1 MAGSPPDASALDASS
16 LNRFCGDASSIT
28 LGHLTLNCPIG
39 QSFLDSIIPA
49 DSTPIP
55 EDGHEVN
62 YNLLDD
68 IDGWGY
74 DGKGV
79 VFTGSENLVPDKD
92 DNPNPQMRTA
102 KRGDKV
108 TVSIKGTPG
117 HYVPGSELPLFW
129 YELRAELTQ
138 GLVPD
143 ENSIQIKVDG
153 TVLDSSLYTL
163 SVEDLGGSSAEG
175 IGYVIAAK
183 LEWAEYTKPYANPM
197 TWEFIRHLYD
207 EDTVAELS
215 FSAMVGQ
222 DTPSTASI
230 TATNKKDANGA
241 TQRSST
247 KSPATILIDGN
258 LVIQRVDESG
268 EPLAGASYSIAGLK
282 ATKDALNDNVYHYDS
297 NGDITSF
304 TTGEAGKIVIL
315 GVPLGQYTVTETA
328 TPEGHTI
335 KQETQQVEVSWLS
348 SSIEQYDS
356 AVFEGLGND
365 LAKHVTR
372 LTDGS
377 YVLSPAAYS
386 MSQDTIAYDSES
398 NSYTGVLDMPYT
410 PHITITKD
418 GNNLTWTRGNWTHVA
433 LSSGNFIFDEQLGKY
448 TTTWAF
454 MPVSGTPQ
462 ADISITKEGNTLK
475 IDDHGSYKDIPFIF
489 DSSDGCYHYEAA
501 GSDGALE
508 QYITCEENNGYTLKF
523 TADYSELF
531 GTEFILVIAYR
542 YDYDENSGMYSRY
555 SAPSTKMVIDEITS
569 EKIKLTGYAILN
581 YSPSLDIFYTTTMAT
596 GNSIHLSYAFRK
608 TIKPTEVYGTN
619 VLFSEMADDTEPTG
633 IPADTPEA
641 IPNPQTSD
649 AILQILAIST
659 IALLSAF
666 AIRKHLSRR

>member
-268 EPLAGASYSIAGLK
+268 EPLAGASYSIACL
-282 ATKDALNDNVYHYDS
+282 
-297 NGDITSF
+297 
-304 TTGEAGKIVIL
+304 
-315 GVPLGQYTVTETA
+315 PLRQ
-328 TPEGHTI
+328 
-335 KQETQQVEVSWLS
+335 
-348 SSIEQYDS
+348 
-356 AVFEGLGND
+356 
-365 LAKHVTR
+365 
-372 LTDGS
+372 
-377 YVLSPAAYS
+377 
-386 MSQDTIAYDSES
+386 
-398 NSYTGVLDMPYT
+398 
-410 PHITITKD
+410 
-418 GNNLTWTRGNWTHVA
+418 
-433 LSSGNFIFDEQLGKY
+433 
-448 TTTWAF
+448 
-454 MPVSGTPQ
+454 
-462 ADISITKEGNTLK
+462 
-475 IDDHGSYKDIPFIF
+475 
-489 DSSDGCYHYEAA
+489 
-501 GSDGALE
+501 
-508 QYITCEENNGYTLKF
+508 
-523 TADYSELF
+523 
-531 GTEFILVIAYR
+531 
-542 YDYDENSGMYSRY
+542 
-555 SAPSTKMVIDEITS
+555 
-569 EKIKLTGYAILN
+569 
-581 YSPSLDIFYTTTMAT
+581 
-596 GNSIHLSYAFRK
+596 
-608 TIKPTEVYGTN
+608 
-619 VLFSEMADDTEPTG
+619 
-633 IPADTPEA
+633 
-641 IPNPQTSD
+641 
-649 AILQILAIST
+649 
-659 IALLSAF
+659 
-666 AIRKHLSRR
+666 